1 MAASVGELVL
11 AENTPYP
18 IYHVENPSR
27 QPWSEMIGI
36 MADALGIPP
45 ANVVPFDEWVAMVKA
60 YPGSADSEN
69 PAAKLIDFLD
79 LHFHRMSCGGLVMD
93 TAHAREHSETM
104 AREPPVSAALFRR
117 YVEAW
122 KDMGFLSR

>member
-1 MAASVGELVL
+1 
-11 AENTPYP
+11 
-18 IYHVENPSR
+18 
-27 QPWSEMIGI
+27 MIGI

-45 ANVVPFDEWVAMVKA
+45 DNVVPFDEWVAMVKA

-69 PAAKLIDFLD
+69 PAAKLVDFLD

-104 AREPPVSAALFRR
+104 AKEPPVSAALFHK
-117 YVEAW
+117 YVDAW
-122 KDMGFLSR
+122 KDMGFLSS